1 MAQES
6 VNEVLTRITPAGN
19 TPNRFSKK
27 SFNDLMKAM
36 LNDTEFVS
44 EVAVTKNK
52 ELADVQKVMVT
63 KEFRG
68 FLKRILEKA
77 GVDKAES
84 AMVLDPTFTID
95 NVDGLYDFMTAAIYE
110 YMDAKNTFEFPA
122 KKDFRGKLN
131 IKEKAATKKTSEAR
145 NPQTGESLGTWE
157 YETKPYKTL
166 VASSPAPEYLKTRR
180 KLHD

>member
-1 MAQES
+1 MANES
-6 VNEVLTRITPAGN
+6 VKEVLTRITPSGD

-36 LNDTEFVS
+36 LNDTEYAN

-52 ELADVQKVMVT
+52 ELADVQQVMVT

-68 FLKRILEKA
+68 FLKRVLEKA

-84 AMVLDPTFTID
+84 SMVMDPAFTID
-95 NVDGLYDFMTAAIYE
+95 NVDGLYDFMTAAIYQ
-110 YMDAKNTFEFPA
+110 YMDAKNTFEFPS
-122 KKDFRGKLN
+122 KKDFKGKIS
-131 IKEKAATKKTSEAR
+131 IKEKEASTSVKEAR

-157 YETKPYKTL
+157 YSTSAYKTL
-166 VASSPAPEYLKTRR
+166 VASSPAPDYLKTRR

>member
-1 MAQES
+1 MANES
-6 VNEVLTRITPAGN
+6 VKEVLTRITPTGN

-52 ELADVQKVMVT
+52 ELSDIQKVMVT

-68 FLKRILEKA
+68 FLKRVLEKA

-84 AMVLDPTFTID
+84 AMVLDSSFTID
-95 NVDGLYDFMTAAIYE
+95 NVDGLYDFMSAAIYE
-110 YMDAKNTFEFPA
+110 YMNSKNTFEFPA
-122 KKDFRGKLN
+122 KEDFRGKLT
-131 IKEKAATKKTSEAR
+131 IKEKPATKKVSQAR

-166 VASSPAPEYLKTRR
+166 VASSPAPDYLKTRK
-180 KLHD
+180 KLHE

>member
-1 MAQES
+1 MANEN
-6 VNEVLTRITPAGN
+6 VKEVLARITPAGN

-52 ELADVQKVMVT
+52 ELADVQQVMIT

-68 FLKRILEKA
+68 FLKRVLEKA

-84 AMVLDPTFTID
+84 AMVLDPSFTID

-110 YMDAKNTFEFPA
+110 YMNAKNTFDFPS
-122 KKDFRGKLN
+122 KKDFKGKLT
-131 IKEKAATKKTSEAR
+131 IKEKAASKSVKEAR
-145 NPQTGESLGTWE
+145 NPQTGDSLGTWE
-157 YETKPYKTL
+157 YSTGAYKTL
-166 VASSPAPEYLKTRR
+166 VASSPAPDYLKTRK